1 MIEYVIPFILFIIF
15 FWLLSFIDI
24 IPIKLNK
31 EQRTALVLL
40 SIFILIIFAGGRWS
54 EYEVG
59 FDRDVFD
66 YSTYKNI
73 YYAPLNLSN
82 FFTEYIYS
90 DNEIKGQEIGY
101 ILYSSLCYLIIGH
114 NFNIYLLVTNLVLIV
129 LFYYSLRKNGINNAI
144 FFIFFFFASR
154 LYLQYNFVLL
164 RQTISLMIIWM
175 WGFPAILRK
184 EKAKFLLIVLI
195 ASLFHFTALI
205 SIIALFLD
213 RYINIKLII
222 YLIGLFFILSITRV
236 IDIIIINIINLGL
249 SLIGISGGIGEKL
262 SKYLIGGD
270 DGVYRGL
277 NLLSFVELIPLIYIL
292 RKYREEICY
301 KQVGR
306 FYYNMFYIFI
316 LLMAITMNFGF
327 LTRGIQYFMYSF
339 IYIFS
344 FYYNIEKN
352 MSKRRL
358 FFLMISCYL
367 LTYSIRYI
375 FMWFYNTE
383 YSFFLFNY

>member
-249 SLIGISGGIGEKL
+249 SLIGISWGIGEKL

-358 FFLMISCYL
+358 FFLIISCYL